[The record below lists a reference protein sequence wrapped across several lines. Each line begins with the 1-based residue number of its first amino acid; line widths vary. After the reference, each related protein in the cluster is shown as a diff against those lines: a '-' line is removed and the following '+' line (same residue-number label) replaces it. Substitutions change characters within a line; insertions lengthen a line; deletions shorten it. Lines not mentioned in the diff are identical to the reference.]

1 MPQDGEIAFK
11 GQAGQKMYVFRETTA
26 GEVEIYNETDGIVV
40 LEADA
45 TSIRDAGGVQ
55 LSSHGSR
62 HVRGGADGIN
72 DPNISNLADSG
83 DVSCTVG
90 LNGVNARTTV
100 YTPPTNFNA
109 VIPQAIYME
118 VGGTVAAGE
127 TVTISVKTVLDD
139 ASEYEIATF
148 NLTGATGNT
157 TESNPFTNLL
167 TNVRAAASNI
177 NQRRITS
184 IVADVNTSAASTTAT
199 VVVRAVGVVT

>member
-1 MPQDGEIAFK
+1 MPQDGEIAFR

-26 GEVEIYNETDGIVV
+26 GEIEIYNETDGIVI

-90 LNGVNARTTV
+90 TGGTAARTTV
-100 YTPPTNFNA
+100 YTPPTNYNA
-109 VIPQAIYME
+109 IIPQVIYME

-127 TVTISVKTVLDD
+127 TVSISVKAVLDD
-139 ASEYEIATF
+139 ASEYEIASYSV
-148 NLTGATGNT
+148 TGATGSA

-167 TNVRAAASNI
+167 TNVRAAAANV
-177 NQRRITS
+177 NQRRITQ
-184 IVADVNTSAASTTAT
+184 IVADVVSDAATTSATA
-199 VVVRAVGVVT
+199 VVRIMGVIT